1 MKETALLASVIV
13 LCAYYALAA
22 AIWNYLALPLPARG

>member
-1 MKETALLASVIV
+1 MKETAMFASVIV

-22 AIWNYLALPLPARG
+22 VIWNYLAPQTGG